1 MHRKCTLAARGQFV
15 LHDDRG
21 LLLLLLREFI
31 EHVEIVN
38 GGFRLFTE
46 CGIRGGGDVIGK
58 RKLREVKIV
67 EGILFFFHC

>member
-38 GGFRLFTE
+38 AGFRLFTE
-46 CGIRGGGDVIGK
+46 CGIRGGGDN
-58 RKLREVKIV
+58 
-67 EGILFFFHC
+67 